1 MRVLWLSAIVVLV
14 DQVTKL
20 LIRMNMYPGESIPLV
35 GSWLRFT
42 YTENPGMAFGLSFG
56 PKVVVTI
63 FSIVATVLIL
73 IYLYFMRETHLGYRL
88 SLAAIFGGA
97 VGNIID
103 RVFYAVFFNY
113 GGYFEGQVVDFLHID
128 LWQGFV
134 DLPLMGPKYF
144 ALFPIGNVADVA
156 IVIGVVAILAFHR
169 KFQDSLM
176 SESQQEAEKADTS
189 AEAPASPD
197 SKVSFLAPV
206 SR

>member
-97 VGNIID
+97 VGNI
-103 RVFYAVFFNY
+103 
-113 GGYFEGQVVDFLHID
+113 LHFTD
-128 LWQGFV
+128 LF
-134 DLPLMGPKYF
+134 
-144 ALFPIGNVADVA
+144 
-156 IVIGVVAILAFHR
+156 
-169 KFQDSLM
+169 S
-176 SESQQEAEKADTS
+176 
-189 AEAPASPD
+189 
-197 SKVSFLAPV
+197 
-206 SR
+206 